1 MLLEGRVAVV
11 TGGGRGIGRA
21 IAELFYREGARVA
34 VASRNTKILQAFT
47 TELNSGDH
55 RIVPFRCDVT
65 DKDQVEVMIGNVV
78 EVWDRVDVLVNNAGA
93 SGMTPIEP
101 GDGPGLEEAVEAKWQ
116 EILSTNLT
124 GLYYCTREAVRH
136 MPSDGAGRIINL
148 SSVLG
153 KFGVPGY
160 AAYCASKHGVI
171 GFTKALALELA
182 PKKITVNALC
192 PGWVTTEMAAQGV
205 AEGAR
210 RRGVAPEEFRR
221 MAEERVPLGRFIAP
235 EEVARLVL
243 FLASDAG
250 SGITGQSIN
259 IDGGAAMW

>member
-11 TGGGRGIGRA
+11 TGGRRGIGRA

-34 VASRNTKILQAFT
+34 VASRNTKNLQAFAM
-47 TELNSGDH
+47 ELNEGDH

-65 DKDQVEVMIGNVV
+65 DKDEVEVMIGNVV
-78 EVWDRVDVLVNNAGA
+78 EVWDRVDILINNAGA
-93 SGMTPIEP
+93 SGMTPIEA
-101 GDGPGLEEAVEAKWQ
+101 GDEPGLDEKVDAKWQ
-116 EILSTNLT
+116 EIMATNLT

-136 MPSDGAGRIINL
+136 IPSGGTGRILNL

-160 AAYCASKHGVI
+160 AAYCASKHGVV

-182 PKKITVNALC
+182 PRKITVNALC
-192 PGWVTTEMAAQGV
+192 PGWVETEMARTGIE
-205 AEGAR
+205 EGAR
-210 RRGVAPEEFRR
+210 HERMSPEDFRR
-221 MAEERVPLGRFIAP
+221 RAEERVPIGRFIAP
-235 EEVARLVL
+235 QEVARLAL
-243 FLASDAG
+243 FLASDQG

-259 IDGGAAMW
+259 LDGGAAMW

>member
-34 VASRNTKILQAFT
+34 VTSRNTKNLQALAA
-47 TELNSGDH
+47 ELNSGDH
-55 RIVPFRCDVT
+55 RIVPLRCDVK
-65 DKDQVEVMIGNVV
+65 DKDEVEVMIGNVV
-78 EVWDRVDVLVNNAGA
+78 ELWDRVDILVNNAGV
-93 SGMTPIEP
+93 SGTTPIEP
-101 GDGPGLEEAVEAKWQ
+101 SGEPGVDGRADSKWQ
-116 EILSTNLT
+116 EILATNLT
-124 GLYYCTREAVRH
+124 GLYFCAREAVRY
-136 MPSDGAGRIINL
+136 MPSGGSGRILNL

-182 PKKITVNALC
+182 PRKIAVNALC
-192 PGWVTTEMAAQGV
+192 PGWVDTEMSAQGV
-205 AEGAR
+205 ADGAAR
-210 RRGVAPEEFRR
+210 EGVAPEEFRR
-221 MAEERVPLGRFIAP
+221 RAEAGVPIGRFITPA
-235 EEVARLVL
+235 EVARLAL

-250 SGITGQSIN
+250 SCITGQSIN